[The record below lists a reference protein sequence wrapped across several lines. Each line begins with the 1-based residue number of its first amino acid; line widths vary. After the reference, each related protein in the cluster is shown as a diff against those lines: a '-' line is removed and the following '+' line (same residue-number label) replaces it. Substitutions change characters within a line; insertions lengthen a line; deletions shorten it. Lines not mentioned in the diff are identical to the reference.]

1 MTKTHGFDHQPK
13 FLVASDLSPRAD
25 LAVDRATQLA
35 GATGARLCVLHVI
48 NDLPAD
54 LVDGFR
60 ERVRH
65 VLSSQIGAAKS
76 QVGSLEAEVEIAV
89 GGGDDR
95 ILATADRDLVDL
107 VICGDHRLFASG
119 DRWLGSTMDRVLRH
133 GRHAVLIVKQPARA
147 PYARPLVAVDLS
159 ETSARA
165 LAYAM
170 RLLPGATLCVLHAY
184 QIPYAGIPKPRMV
197 AGAIAAGMRTEEGQR
212 LAEWLKQF
220 EPLAAETGCHLD
232 PRLERGDA
240 EAIVVKQAG
249 EVGADLVVLGTH
261 GRTGVRQALLGSVAA
276 GLIGHLRTDVLAV
289 R

>member
-1 MTKTHGFDHQPK
+1 MTKSHGFDHQPR

-25 LAVDRATQLA
+25 LAVDRAAHLA
-35 GATGARLCVLHVI
+35 GATGARLGVLHVI

-54 LVDGFR
+54 LVDDFR
-60 ERVRH
+60 QRVHH
-65 VLSSQIGAAKS
+65 VLSSQIAAARKLAP
-76 QVGSLEAEVEIAV
+76 LEAEVEIAV

-95 ILATADRDLVDL
+95 ILATADRDQVDL
-107 VICGDHRLFASG
+107 IICGDHRPFEGS

-133 GRHAVLIVKQPARA
+133 GRHAVLVVKQPARA

-170 RLLPGATLCVLHAY
+170 RLLPGATLGVVHAY

-197 AGAIAAGMRTEEGQR
+197 AGAVAAGVRSEEGQR

-240 EAIVVKQAG
+240 EAIVVKQAT
-249 EVGADLVVLGTH
+249 ETAADLVVLGTH

>member
-1 MTKTHGFDHQPK
+1 MTKSHGFDHQPR

-25 LAVDRATQLA
+25 LAVDRAAQLA
-35 GATGARLCVLHVI
+35 GATGARLGVLHVI

-54 LVDGFR
+54 LVDDFR
-60 ERVRH
+60 QRVHH
-65 VLSSQIGAAKS
+65 VLSSQIAAARKLAP
-76 QVGSLEAEVEIAV
+76 LEAEVEIAV

-95 ILATADRDLVDL
+95 ILATADRDQVDL
-107 VICGDHRLFASG
+107 IICGDHRPFEGS

-133 GRHAVLIVKQPARA
+133 GRHAVLVVKQPARA

-170 RLLPGATLCVLHAY
+170 RLLPGATLGVVHAY

-197 AGAIAAGMRTEEGQR
+197 AGAVAAGVRSEEGQR

-240 EAIVVKQAG
+240 EAIVVKQAT
-249 EVGADLVVLGTH
+249 ETAADLVVLGTH